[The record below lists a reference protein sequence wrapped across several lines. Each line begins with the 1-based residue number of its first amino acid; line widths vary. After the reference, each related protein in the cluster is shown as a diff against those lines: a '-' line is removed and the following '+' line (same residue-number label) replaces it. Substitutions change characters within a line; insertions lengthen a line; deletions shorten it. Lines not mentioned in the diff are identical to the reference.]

1 MCMRRAIVLFC
12 LLCVCLIF
20 PIINTTGVLAL
31 RKLAISLYF
40 QLETWKALCFNIRG
54 GDSRWG

>member
-1 MCMRRAIVLFC
+1 
-12 LLCVCLIF
+12 LIF